1 MPGPASARGKQHEQD
16 RKDEHERER
25 ERGPRERGPRPVTRE
40 SDRTYLEKLLL
51 AATVILEAAPDLDL
65 VADSVEGELDI
76 LKDRL
81 EHALLLPEGET
92 R

>member
-1 MPGPASARGKQHEQD
+1 MSMSESAAPDNAAPDNAAPDNAIPDNAIPG
-16 RKDEHERER
+16 
-25 ERGPRERGPRPVTRE
+25 PVTRE

-51 AATVILEAAPDLDL
+51 ATTVILEAAPDLDL
-65 VADSVEGELDI
+65 VADSLEGELDI

-81 EHALLLPEGET
+81 EHALLLPEGEA